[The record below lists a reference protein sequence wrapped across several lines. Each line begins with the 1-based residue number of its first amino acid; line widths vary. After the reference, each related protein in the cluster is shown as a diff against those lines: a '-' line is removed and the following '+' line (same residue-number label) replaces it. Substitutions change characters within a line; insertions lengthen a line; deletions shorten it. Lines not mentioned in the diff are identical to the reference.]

1 MKFND
6 LWPFYLSRFTKSL
19 IKITSPFETLYYL
32 WVWLSYTQVATIL
45 VVKNLVTLI
54 FEIPTSRFAE
64 KYWNKYS
71 VILGNVLSGISMAL
85 IPFVS
90 SFWFILVLSWLFSFF
105 KTFYSWSDRARIWE
119 IIRKKDPKYLTKYF
133 WYSKSLNNLGVVL
146 VWFLWTFIVQKT
158 WTMDYL
164 WIVAW
169 LWYAL
174 AGLILLFW
182 KKEDIKNPILWENT
196 EWFTLL
202 RKYYNDWIGLLLSS
216 KNEQIY
222 FIKRKR
228 KKIESLFS
236 FVKTWFKELLKNK
249 TIIYLFIWVSILCLL
264 KQIWKIFWGPYF
276 QENWFDISKLWWLYS
291 VSGLLWI
298 LVPIIIPRLRK
309 YKHREMYFLVIIILL
324 WMFILW
330 SLCLWN
336 IPLLIVAYLLAKV
349 IEDFIFPL
357 DGALSVDIISKE
369 SRSVILSMRES
380 VKSSFGIFWSLF
392 LWVIFDNFSLLR
404 WGVIIS
410 VLIIALWLNYAIIVK
425 RHRSM
430 ID

>member
-133 WYSKSLNNLGVVL
+133 WYSKSLNNLGVVF

-169 LWYAL
+169 MWYVL

-216 KNEQIY
+216 KNEKIY
-222 FIKRKR
+222 FIKRKG

-249 TIIYLFIWVSILCLL
+249 TIIYLFVWVSILCLL

-276 QENWFDISKLWWLYS
+276 QENGFDISKLWWLYS

-298 LVPIIIPRLRK
+298 LVPMIVPRLRK

-349 IEDFIFPL
+349 IEDFVFPL

-380 VKSSFGIFWSLF
+380 VKSGFGIIGSLF
-392 LWVIFDNFSLLR
+392 LWVIFDNFSLMR
-404 WGVIIS
+404 WWVIIS
-410 VLIIALWLNYAIIVK
+410 VLIITLWLNYAIIVK
-425 RHRSM
+425 RHRNM
-430 ID
+430 VD

>member
-71 VILGNVLSGISMAL
+71 VILWNVLSGISMVL

-90 SFWFILVLSWLFSFF
+90 SFWFILILSWLFSFF

-133 WYSKSLNNLGVVL
+133 WYSKSLNNLGVVF
-146 VWFLWTFIVQKT
+146 VWFLWTFIVQKM
-158 WTMDYL
+158 WTMNCL
-164 WIVAW
+164 WIIAW
-169 LWYAL
+169 LWYVL